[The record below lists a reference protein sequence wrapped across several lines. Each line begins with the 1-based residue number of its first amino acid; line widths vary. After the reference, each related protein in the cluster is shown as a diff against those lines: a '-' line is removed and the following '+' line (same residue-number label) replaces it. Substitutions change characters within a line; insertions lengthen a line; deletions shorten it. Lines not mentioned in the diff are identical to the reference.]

1 MKKYIIIGIL
11 LIIVVI
17 TGIMS
22 ISTINNMDNRI
33 IDESSDGLINQEQV
47 VYINVGSLLKIEYEE
62 SFKACPDLKTS
73 MICSPVTTKVTNLEY
88 LNPEAER
95 IYYNYNYNNKD
106 IYDAI
111 EDIINI
117 AYDNNYDTSNVDL
130 IYTSGNFVVSNINVS
145 PLVNITESFQD
156 SIDKQSVIRYYKNTF
171 LITFDTD
178 GGNTILTQLVNKNNT
193 VIKPENPVKNGY
205 EFVEWQLNGKTYQF
219 DTPVTSN
226 LTLKAIWLENKKVE
240 IKHIVTFNSN
250 GGTKIKKQT
259 VLDGKFAQE
268 PKDPVKKGQI
278 FMGWTLDGEQ
288 FDFNSAIT
296 NDITLDANWAAVKK
310 N

>member
-11 LIIVVI
+11 LLIVII

-22 ISTINNMDNRI
+22 ITSIKNMDTRI
-33 IDESSDGLINQEQV
+33 VDDTGIVTQNQI

-62 SFKACPDLKTS
+62 SFKACSDLKTS
-73 MICSPVTTKVTNLEY
+73 MICSPITTNVTNMEY
-88 LNPEAER
+88 LNTDAES

-106 IYDAI
+106 IYDVI

-130 IYTSGNFVVSNINVS
+130 IYTSGNFISSNINVS
-145 PLVNITESFQD
+145 PLVNITDSFQD
-156 SIDKQSVIRYYKNTF
+156 SIDKQSVIRHYKNTF

-178 GGNTILTQLVNKNNT
+178 GGSNVLTQSVNKNNT
-193 VIKPENPVKNGY
+193 VIKPEDPIMNGY
-205 EFVEWQLNGKTYQF
+205 EFVEWQLNGKTYNF
-219 DTPVTSN
+219 DTPVTSDI
-226 LTLKAIWLENKKVE
+226 TLKAVWLENEKIE

-259 VLDGKFAQE
+259 VIDGEFANE
-268 PKDPVKKGQI
+268 PKDPTKKGHI

-288 FDFNSAIT
+288 FDFNSSIT
-296 NDITLDANWAAVKK
+296 SDITLDANWATVKK